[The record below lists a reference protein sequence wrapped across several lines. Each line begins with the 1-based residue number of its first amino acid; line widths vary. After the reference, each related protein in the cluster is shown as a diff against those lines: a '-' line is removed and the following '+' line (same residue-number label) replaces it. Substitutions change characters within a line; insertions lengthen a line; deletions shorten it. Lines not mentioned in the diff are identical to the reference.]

1 MGVKVPNGSTLNIPI
16 PTKGDYKKNIGWRYG
31 HAGSGNFL
39 FLNDF
44 NLHEL
49 EIGYAMVVSDDWIFS
64 TVDRRKMS
72 VPDQRNWI
80 KKAYASIRGHLRKVG
95 PDNTYA
101 VNILSQQVEGA
112 IYEKELVKQPDLFRG
127 YKVFRVPNEQRV
139 VRSKKSEPD
148 VKVRDMFGKSE
159 LKSAPVGVKQ
169 VVLDFG
175 EMPACYA
182 YLLGKANRYGVDPGE
197 IILKMLDQDMQKV
210 SH

>member
-1 MGVKVPNGSTLNIPI
+1 MAVKVPNGSTLNIPI

-31 HAGSGNFL
+31 NAGSGNFL

-44 NLHEL
+44 NLHQL

-64 TVDRRKMS
+64 TVDRRKM
-72 VPDQRNWI
+72 DLLEQRNWI
-80 KKAYASIRGHLRKVG
+80 KKAYAAVRSHLRKIG
-95 PDNTYA
+95 PDATFQINT
-101 VNILSQQVEGA
+101 LSEQVEGA
-112 IYEKELVKQPDLFRG
+112 VWEKKLIKRPDLFRG
-127 YKVFRVPNEQRV
+127 YKVFRVPKEQRV

-148 VKVRDMFGKSE
+148 VKVRDLFGKSE

-182 YLLGKANRYGVDPGE
+182 YLLGKADRYGVDPGE